1 MLLDG
6 SVNTNIHI
14 TKNNIELTPL
24 QETNLNSLPIFKKS
38 IDDHSDSLTKILGM
52 LKEILSRLKALEDE
66 KKQDAITKVIDLN
79 TDNLFI
85 VFGSSGMRGSAEMG
99 AWKAIREL
107 GLEEHV
113 KGAVGSSIGSIMSAM
128 FVAGEYEKSMTLW
141 NNITEEQV
149 FPDPTSQRTLEQDNA
164 IIAQMYKYNSSIK
177 DIAIVVDSLVN
188 GTRSNEGYRNIINE
202 NVNLDKI
209 MASDKELI
217 ITTIDIT
224 KLKLLKA
231 NREEM
236 TRDLIPVYILAS
248 GACVP
253 VLPAVTINGDTC
265 IDSGYID
272 PVPID
277 VARQYGATKIIA
289 IDINTN
295 ASLSDEEAA
304 ARDLIYIHPNVQG
317 SFLDFDQE
325 TVQANI
331 TEGYNAVINAFKNVT
346 IIPKTTAT
354 N

>member
-1 MLLDG
+1 L
-6 SVNTNIHI
+6 
-14 TKNNIELTPL
+14 
-24 QETNLNSLPIFKKS
+24 
-38 IDDHSDSLTKILGM
+38 
-52 LKEILSRLKALEDE
+52 
-66 KKQDAITKVIDLN
+66 
-79 TDNLFI
+79 
-85 VFGSSGMRGSAEMG
+85 RGSAEMG
-99 AWKAIREL
+99 AWKAISEL

-141 NNITEEQV
+141 SNITEEQV
-149 FPDPTSQRTLEQDNA
+149 FPDSASQRTLEQDNA

-177 DIAIVVDSLVN
+177 DIAIIVDSLVN

-202 NVNLDKI
+202 NVDLDKI

-253 VLPAVTINGDTC
+253 VLPAVTINKDTC

-331 TEGYNAVINAFKNVT
+331 TEGYNAVMNAFKNVT
-346 IIPKTTAT
+346 IIPKTTTT